1 VVPPEVVLELGSI
14 LSLKDHAFLVG
25 GQALNLW
32 AERYSSASEL
42 KLYGPYT
49 SKDIDY
55 FGHREAAKK
64 LADAL
69 HGEVAYPTPDDMT
82 PHTAIVTADVAGQ
95 HLIIDFIDTV
105 LGVQPNR
112 LEKRALEITAPIKI
126 DGETGTLLIPVMHP
140 LHCFQSR
147 IANRFTLRRSD
158 DLAERQLQASVYVVR
173 EYLREMLSNGQV
185 DEAIATIRDLF
196 GYLKSD
202 VNGRKA
208 WSVLKFD
215 PISIFGE
222 LSADPRLD
230 ERYRGKTVKPMV
242 ERLKRVRSHLWPKIA
257 EGVFLEEPE
266 EA

>member
-1 VVPPEVVLELGSI
+1 MVPPEVVLQLGSI
-14 LSLKDHAFLVG
+14 LSLEDHAFLVG

-32 AERYSSASEL
+32 AERYSSAPEL
-42 KLYGPYT
+42 ELYGPYT

-55 FGHREAAKK
+55 FGHRDAAKK

-95 HLIIDFIDTV
+95 HLIIDFIGAV

-147 IANRFTLRRSD
+147 ISNRITLRRSD

-173 EYLREMLSNGQV
+173 EYLRERLKENQV
-185 DEAIATIRDLF
+185 DETIATIKEMF
-196 GYLKSD
+196 WYLKSD
-202 VNGRKA
+202 LEGRRA

-215 PISIFGE
+215 PISIFEE
-222 LSADPRLD
+222 LSSDQRLD
-230 ERYRGKTVKPMV
+230 ERYREKTIRPMID
-242 ERLKRVRSHLWPKIA
+242 RLKRVQSRLWPRIA
-257 EGVFLEEPE
+257 EGAFLTTPE
-266 EA
+266 GI